1 MRRIILTTTILTFP
15 NMNHNKLFSALMS
28 QRLPRWQE
36 RRTELNNFIAQAY
49 PQDE

>member
-1 MRRIILTTTILTFP
+1 MKQ
-15 NMNHNKLFSALMS
+15 NKLFSTLMI

>member
-1 MRRIILTTTILTFP
+1 MIMVFR

-28 QRLPRWQE
+28 QRLPHWQE
-36 RRTELNNFIAQAY
+36 RRTELNNFIAQAD